1 MLLQTTLLWKL
12 LSTGFTL
19 KASTVLL
26 LNVLVKLLLLLEP
39 ALAMVALEEL
49 HLVLFMFVHM
59 KQHRL
64 CSRVSLPTSAVSVYV
79 Q

>member
-1 MLLQTTLLWKL
+1 MLLQTTLLRKL

-49 HLVLFMFVHM
+49 HLVFFMFIHVE
-59 KQHRL
+59 QHRL
-64 CSRVSLPTSAVSVYV
+64 CSRIGLPTSEV
-79 Q
+79 